1 MNGSSIAT
9 HWYVPAEVHAI
20 RLWVPAAA
28 LMNLLIALGEGLR
41 GDRQAMQLML
51 FGVLGLILVRVFLSD
66 GTQAWKSIVSRLLA
80 GVLLMLG
87 AYSLYVSQLST
98 YDLWSRAW
106 LIVPSA
112 LALIWLSKSSVT
124 LWALGRMGNS
134 RAEEGLARNRTRVPR
149 LESVGLHIM
158 LLHAIALVVIPVI
171 WILDVAVSPGN
182 VLGGPIGDAFTV
194 EHFVEVLGGKSFWM
208 WTRNSLIVACGTT
221 LAALA
226 LAIPTAYAF
235 SRYDFAGRKESM
247 FLFMLIQMFPG
258 VIILV
263 PYFMVM
269 KTLGLL
275 NTSIGLMIVYS
286 VTALPLSVWMLK
298 GFFDTVPRALEEA
311 AVLDGCNQFEVFI
324 RIILPLS
331 LPAVALTALF
341 SFLAAWNEFLLALVF
356 NTSNEMYTLPVGL
369 ASMIPQTGQQ
379 WGDFAAAS
387 IIVSIPVV
395 ILFVFFQ
402 RALIQGLSAGAVK
415 G

>member
-51 FGVLGLILVRVFLSD
+51 FGVLGLILVRVLLSD